1 MSVSVVVDAS
11 ALLALVL
18 PDSQEN
24 KSYAIALTYAAEA
37 QRIDLIAPH
46 LAHHEIAAK
55 LIRRVRSHSLSQSRA
70 IDFFESL
77 SDIPIQTELDF
88 RDVLLLFKDAQRFG
102 CGGYDAVYVRAALEH
117 RAMLATLDK
126 KLVTHMQRVGVDWW
140 QP

>member
-11 ALLALVL
+11 AFLALVL

-37 QRIDLIAPH
+37 KRIDLIAPH

-55 LIRRVRSHSLSQSRA
+55 LIRRVRSHNLSRTRA
-70 IDFFESL
+70 MDFFENL
-77 SDIPIQTELDF
+77 AEIPIQTELDF
-88 RDVLLLFKDAQRFG
+88 RDMSSLFEDAHQFG
-102 CGGYDAVYVRAALEH
+102 CGGFDAVYVRTALAH
-117 RAMLATLDK
+117 GALLATLDQ
-126 KLVTHMQRVGVDWW
+126 KLVSHMRRAGVDQW